1 MSIPFSK
8 LAVQAKYI
16 IFTPNKGERFMKGSN
31 RKKLIPSLAASVMV
45 AAATLAPLPGLL
57 ASSNV
62 YANPASATTLATPT
76 VSLPSGHVP
85 APAPVLTPTNHPVE
99 LPSGNIPV
107 PVSTP
112 ATHRSIAE
120 VNVNGLARLTPPNTV
135 AVSGIYRCSDNT
147 GATAVSVT
155 ITPLSEGTKTVEGSN
170 TANIVCNNQDHP
182 VIVPV
187 TITTNSTHSP
197 NTVPLKAILPS
208 SIRAIVAATLTD
220 TLGNP
225 VSSTDTRPILIIS

>member
-1 MSIPFSK
+1 MNCF
-8 LAVQAKYI
+8 
-16 IFTPNKGERFMKGSN
+16 N
-31 RKKLIPSLAASVMV
+31 RKKLIPSLATSVMI
-45 AAATLAPLPGLL
+45 A
-57 ASSNV
+57 
-62 YANPASATTLATPT
+62 ATTLALLPGFLTSGNVYADPALVSIPVGLASGPIHTASIPVPTTTPVT
-76 VSLPSGHVP
+76 STASLLSGNIP
-85 APAPVLTPTNHPVE
+85 AAPAPVLTPTHHPVE
-99 LPSGNIPV
+99 QPSGNIPI

-112 ATHRSIAE
+112 LALHRSIAD

-135 AVSGIYRCSDNT
+135 TVGGMYRCSNNS

-170 TANIVCNNQDHP
+170 TTNIVCNNQDHP

-220 TLGNP
+220 TLGNH

>member
-1 MSIPFSK
+1 
-8 LAVQAKYI
+8 
-16 IFTPNKGERFMKGSN
+16 MKGPN
-31 RKKLIPSLAASVMV
+31 LKKLIPSLAASVMV

-57 ASSNV
+57 ATGNV
-62 YANPASATTLATPT
+62 YANPAPATTTVTPT

-85 APAPVLTPTNHPVE
+85 APAPVLTPTNHPVGLPSGHVPAPAPVLTPTHHPVE

-120 VNVNGLARLTPPNTV
+120 VNVNDLARLTPPNIV

-147 GATAVSVT
+147 GATAVSIT